1 VLDRLGNPAAV
12 TLAQIRKEA
21 DASLDEW
28 LADRSNRRVI
38 SFRLEACGY
47 VSVRNPDADDR
58 RWRIRGARIVV
69 YARSQLPPL
78 ERLRAAKELVQAGR

>member
-1 VLDRLGNPAAV
+1 MLDQLGNPAAV

-28 LADRSNRRVI
+28 LADRSSRRVI

-47 VSVRNPDADDR
+47 VSVRNPDAASDGK
-58 RWRIRGARIVV
+58 WRG
-69 YARSQLPPL
+69 
-78 ERLRAAKELVQAGR
+78 